1 MNRGR
6 RRRWIIGLA
15 VLGAIVGCGA
25 IPLRHFYEMNY
36 LPSTNWARSSP
47 TPYPCTIRVADF
59 GIEQA
64 YNRPEIVYRQS
75 PFQLQYYYYRVWA
88 VKPDRMVTD
97 LVYKHLLLSGLVAN
111 VIRRYDE
118 STKPDYDLNGNLEA
132 VEEYDSGELWFA
144 HLALTVSLTKL
155 SDRTSI
161 YVRRFDL
168 RKRVY
173 QHTPEYVIREMS
185 SLLEYIMTQV
195 IHDLDEK
202 FALDYHVPLK
212 TADTA
217 RATPEN
223 GISPSV
229 REVK

>member
-6 RRRWIIGLA
+6 RRRRIIGLA
-15 VLGAIVGCGA
+15 VPGAIIGCGT

-36 LPSTNWARSSP
+36 LPSTTWARSSP
-47 TPYPCTIRVADF
+47 APYPCTIRVADF

-118 STKPDYDLNGNLEA
+118 STKPDYDLNGDIEA
-132 VEEYDSGELWFA
+132 IEEYDSGELWFA
-144 HLALTVSLTKL
+144 HLALSVRLTKL
-155 SDRTSI
+155 SDGAVI
-161 YVRRFDL
+161 YSRRFDL

-185 SLLEYIMTQV
+185 SLMEYIMTQA
-195 IHDLDEK
+195 ISDLDGKLAEI
-202 FALDYHVPLK
+202 YENPLPA
-212 TADTA
+212 ADTA
-217 RATPEN
+217 RPAPEN
-223 GISPSV
+223 ETAPPEQEI
-229 REVK
+229 K